1 MMHHTETLWTC
12 PRCAKKLGLLLA
24 SIGLLA
30 GMFLCLVLAVALA
43 GS

>member
-1 MMHHTETLWTC
+1 MMPHTETIWTC

-30 GMFLCLVLAVALA
+30 GMFICLAIAVALA
-43 GS
+43 GA